1 VRRLVLAVVGAVILL
16 IGAGGLY
23 VARHPL
29 IVLPTLVRATG
40 GTMANSVLRH
50 HPLPLGDRTSDLSTS
65 TVAVR
70 IESGLS
76 PSASVLARAVA
87 GALAHDV
94 PAHFR
99 LTSADLDALPSA
111 VRSYA
116 ASLINTTGSLQQ
128 VLVVSASGT
137 LKRGE
142 VDTVAVLQ
150 VDKSVYRVSATLEV
164 QNNAIMGLQNLTI
177 TQP

>member
-1 VRRLVLAVVGAVILL
+1 VRRLVLAVAGAVIVL

-29 IVLPTLVRATG
+29 IALPTLVRAAG
-40 GTMANSVLRH
+40 GTMANNLLRH
-50 HPLPLGDRTSDLSTS
+50 HPLPLSDRTSDLPASG
-65 TVAVR
+65 VAVR

-87 GALAHDV
+87 DTVAANV

-99 LTSADLDALPSA
+99 LTSADLAALPSA

-116 ASLINTTGSLQQ
+116 ASLVNTTGSLQQ
-128 VLVVSASGT
+128 LLVVSASGT
-137 LKRGE
+137 LKQGE
-142 VDTVAVLQ
+142 VDAVAVLQ

-164 QNNAIMGLQNLTI
+164 QNNAIMGLENLTI